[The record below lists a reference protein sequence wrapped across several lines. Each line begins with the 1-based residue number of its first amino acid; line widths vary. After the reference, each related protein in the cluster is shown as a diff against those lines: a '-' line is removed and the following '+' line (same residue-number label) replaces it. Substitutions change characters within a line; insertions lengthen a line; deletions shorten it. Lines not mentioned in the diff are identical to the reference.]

1 MNEGAI
7 VGRKIAI
14 GINLEDTRG
23 TAKDPSYFYPQLDFS
38 FKDTIETKNNESAYG
53 SIVKNNSIDV
63 MSVKGEGS
71 IGGKMFIKGLYYFLA
86 LAFGQ
91 KPTKGTVDDD
101 NKAKKYNFALS
112 NSNSHSSAT
121 LAIKNDIEA
130 KKYTFAM
137 LDSFKISWQADD
149 YPKIEMNFISKKGER
164 VAKNSIIAGY
174 IDEPE
179 FLPKDFYLKLAD
191 DLTGLATAPDVMP
204 TSFSLEFKKNL
215 NTDFYK
221 GDVSEI
227 FNMDF
232 EASGS
237 FEQKIQ
243 NTKYQDATVNGKS
256 YALEFGLIDNRHKA
270 GTKTPTSLKIR
281 AAKIGISSYDPS
293 YGLSDLAT
301 ETINFEILNDIKT
314 GKTIEAELINSF
326 DY

>member
-1 MNEGAI
+1 M
-7 VGRKIAI
+7 
-14 GINLEDTRG
+14 
-23 TAKDPSYFYPQLDFS
+23 
-38 FKDTIETKNNESAYG
+38 
-53 SIVKNNSIDV
+53 
-63 MSVKGEGS
+63 
-71 IGGKMFIKGLYYFLA
+71 
-86 LAFGQ
+86 
-91 KPTKGTVDDD
+91 
-101 NKAKKYNFALS
+101 
-112 NSNSHSSAT
+112 
-121 LAIKNDIEA
+121 
-130 KKYTFAM
+130 
-137 LDSFKISWQADD
+137 
-149 YPKIEMNFISKKGER
+149 
-164 VAKNSIIAGY
+164 
-174 IDEPE
+174 
-179 FLPKDFYLKLAD
+179 PKDFYLKLAD
-191 DLTGLATAPDVMP
+191 DLAGLATAPDVMP

-243 NTKYQDATVNGKS
+243 NTKYQDATVAGKS
-256 YALEFGLIDNRHKA
+256 YALEFGLIDDRHKA

-301 ETINFEILNDIKT
+301 ETINFEVLNDIKT